1 MTKPNTSLQ
10 SGTKHSIDFSLVPL
24 AIILIELSVFIA
36 QLASDPSISLSNLI
50 LLRVAHT
57 LAMILISSVV
67 SQLYIWFKKPALT
80 YRALATTGVV
90 VLAFG
95 DVGHAY
101 LADALGIELV
111 DIYRRIAIIV
121 LQGTLWFPAILLVL
135 GYRRE
140 IIKNFNE
147 YKKRLIVS
155 TRLRSRTSG
164 EFKTLQKNIQ
174 LRIRE
179 ELYSLSTALKDA
191 ITAITNSKETL
202 TSPKPAIQKLLAG
215 EDLRV
220 FSRRLQNFES
230 KGVQQVIKSNSI
242 YLLAKQFSILY
253 ASTIRSAP
261 LGKWAYILVLI
272 GLAVPPFIYFHSFTE
287 LIFTVPILGV
297 SSFALAS
304 LITRAQ
310 NRDSTF
316 SSKVSLVLVLAMG
329 LLPLATDLIWQT
341 ISFDPETQVPLLVT
355 AAALPLTYFAFMAI
369 FQVLRPS
376 AIRLISNDQLK
387 ASKALQEDVK
397 NTVTEE
403 FSINLSHQWAVFIHG
418 KILTRLAATS
428 LKLESDSTANDPKV
442 FSETILS
449 INDVLSS
456 PDAEFLEVSRDLES
470 EISSRLKPWSGLLD
484 ISLSIESA
492 LKSFSGPRVRDLGEV
507 MEELISNSIR
517 HGKAKSVELKVVRSG
532 QKDVEIIAVDDA
544 VISPPDTA
552 KSRGLGTRIFNLASD
567 GRWSITR
574 VGSSTEFRLTMGIE
588 K

>member
-1 MTKPNTSLQ
+1 M
-10 SGTKHSIDFSLVPL
+10 
-24 AIILIELSVFIA
+24 
-36 QLASDPSISLSNLI
+36 
-50 LLRVAHT
+50 
-57 LAMILISSVV
+57 
-67 SQLYIWFKKPALT
+67 
-80 YRALATTGVV
+80 
-90 VLAFG
+90 
-95 DVGHAY
+95 
-101 LADALGIELV
+101 
-111 DIYRRIAIIV
+111 
-121 LQGTLWFPAILLVL
+121 
-135 GYRRE
+135 
-140 IIKNFNE
+140 
-147 YKKRLIVS
+147 
-155 TRLRSRTSG
+155 
-164 EFKTLQKNIQ
+164 
-174 LRIRE
+174 
-179 ELYSLSTALKDA
+179 
-191 ITAITNSKETL
+191 
-202 TSPKPAIQKLLAG
+202 
-215 EDLRV
+215 
-220 FSRRLQNFES
+220 FSRRLQNLES
-230 KGVQQVIKSNSI
+230 KGVQQVIKSNSL

-304 LITRAQ
+304 LINRAQ
-310 NRDSTF
+310 NRDSPI
-316 SSKVSLVLVLAMG
+316 SRKVSLVLVLAMG

-355 AAALPLTYFAFMAI
+355 AAALPLTYIAFMAI

-387 ASKALQEDVK
+387 ASKALQEEVK
-397 NTVTEE
+397 NSVTEE
-403 FSINLSHQWAVFIHG
+403 FSMNLTHQWAVFIHG

-428 LKLESDSTANDPKV
+428 LKLESVSNANDPKA
-442 FSETILS
+442 FTETIQSLY
-449 INDVLSS
+449 DLLSS
-456 PDAEFLEVSRDLES
+456 PDAEFLEASRDLES

-484 ISLSIESA
+484 IRLSIESA

-517 HGKAKSVELKVVRSG
+517 HGKAKSIELKVIRSG